1 MRSARPSAHRQ
12 LDQDTRCD
20 NKISAGI
27 EADGSHRGGLPP
39 RVARAEAFG
48 FARTQYESPQQ
59 RRYMTLESLAE
70 VSDNPPASLPTVTV
84 RLAVEPN
91 RSA

>member
-1 MRSARPSAHRQ
+1 
-12 LDQDTRCD
+12 
-20 NKISAGI
+20 
-27 EADGSHRGGLPP
+27 
-39 RVARAEAFG
+39 
-48 FARTQYESPQQ
+48 
-59 RRYMTLESLAE
+59 MTLESLAE